1 MTKVSSIMAKIC
13 NINFWIENDP
23 PPPSE
28 PFGGRLPLPG
38 KCEYLPDRHFRP
50 TWNLLVRHTP
60 SKRIATFTR
69 KFPGLDLSP
78 KLVHCNLLCVEE
90 QSPCKDAD
98 SPAAAVGKLC
108 AVCTPTHG
116 AGAEHVRA
124 GEPGDARVGLG
135 SSIYLAS
142 WTVSLLRAT
151 TL

>member
-1 MTKVSSIMAKIC
+1 MNIFLIDISVQHGIYLFVILPLKDC
-13 NINFWIENDP
+13 NIQ
-23 PPPSE
+23 
-28 PFGGRLPLPG
+28 
-38 KCEYLPDRHFRP
+38 
-50 TWNLLVRHTP
+50 
-60 SKRIATFTR
+60 R

-98 SPAAAVGKLC
+98 SPAATVGKLC
-108 AVCTPTHG
+108 AVCAPTHG

-135 SSIYLAS
+135 SSTNLAS